1 MYLYF
6 SSLMP
11 FKTWATFQTIS
22 YPPLINVFLQF
33 WTIKEVL
40 AALTSLILLLLL
52 AVWFGCYTKATTMS
66 VTVLENGSE
75 LKRGDSV
82 LSKNSQ
88 WIALFQQDG
97 NFVVYRTE
105 PVWASDTF
113 GMDPTRLCMQE
124 DCNLVMYND
133 EDKPRWH
140 TNTSKGGRNTCV
152 LSLTDEGKLV
162 LKKDCQQL
170 WNSDRDHGMK

>member
-1 MYLYF
+1 
-6 SSLMP
+6 
-11 FKTWATFQTIS
+11 
-22 YPPLINVFLQF
+22 
-33 WTIKEVL
+33 
-40 AALTSLILLLLL
+40 
-52 AVWFGCYTKATTMS
+52 MS